1 MTSPAITIQSD
12 ASLADAAALMLS
24 RRIGCLPVLD
34 GSGGGKG
41 RLIGLITDDSFFPRE
56 KQVPYTHERLG
67 WLFGEWLGD
76 IDQLDETLRSLR
88 ERPVTDGL
96 IARRPVADY
105 TVAVSGLTV
114 VFTDTSTGRPTDWAW
129 DFGDGNSSRLQNPTH
144 TYAAV
149 GTYTVELEVSNS
161 VGDDRRSRNVAVTGN
176 N

>member
-34 GSGGGKG
+34 GSGDGKG

-96 IARRPVADY
+96 IARRPVAID
-105 TVAVSGLTV
+105 TPLPEIARRLLGEHLHHVAVVRDDEV
-114 VFTDTSTGRPTDWAW
+114 VGVI
-129 DFGDGNSSRLQNPTH
+129 SRHDMAKL
-144 TYAAV
+144 V
-149 GTYTVELEVSNS
+149 LM
-161 VGDDRRSRNVAVTGN
+161 D
-176 N
+176 